1 MHTQSTSKQ
10 QTIAIEGGGK
20 RRVSFLHKKRNG
32 YIRQSSRPAQ
42 RLGRRANTKTYML
55 RRVIFLVAIVLT
67 LSFIGK
73 TVLSF
78 FSAEYVSLELSG
90 NMHYTD
96 LQIYDALGKQLQ
108 NIVIDSEEQTANY
121 LKENLSY
128 IKDARVTK
136 HVMKRLLTIE
146 ITEREPFAI
155 LRFDATANVPVK
167 RNSSFFLV
175 DSEGHVLKHIDR
187 QEAGSLIPEQF
198 REMVVFEAKADEI
211 PKVGTAIK
219 MPEIGL
225 GLEVLKTALLR
236 ERDLATQIKS
246 IDASDSRKIKLQLD
260 AFPVSVWLAADT
272 IELGLHHIALFLKHR
287 KTEVLKLIRESSV
300 EAQPYL
306 DARFEDTV
314 YLGGLAESE

>member
-1 MHTQSTSKQ
+1 MHKQ
-10 QTIAIEGGGK
+10 H
-20 RRVSFLHKKRNG
+20 SG
-32 YIRQSSRPAQ
+32 YVRQSSMPRQ
-42 RLGRRANTKTYML
+42 RLGRRANTKTYLL
-55 RRVIFLVAIVLT
+55 RRIVFIVAIVLT

-96 LQIYDALGKQLQ
+96 LQIYDALGQQLQ
-108 NIVIDSEEQTANY
+108 NIVTDSEERTVNY

-128 IKDARVTK
+128 IKDVSVTK

-155 LRFDATANVPVK
+155 LRFDATADVPVD
-167 RNSSFFLV
+167 RNGSFFLV

-187 QEAGSLIPEQF
+187 QEAGRLIPEPF
-198 REMVVFEAKADEI
+198 GDMVILKVRSDEI

-219 MPEIGL
+219 MSEVVL
-225 GLEVLKTALLR
+225 GLVVLKTALLR
-236 ERDLATQIKS
+236 ERNLATQLES
-246 IDASDSRKIKLQLD
+246 IDAGDSQKIKLQLD

-300 EAQPYL
+300 EVQPYL
-306 DARFEDTV
+306 DARFQDTM
-314 YLGGLAESE
+314 YLGGLAENE

>member
-1 MHTQSTSKQ
+1 MP
-10 QTIAIEGGGK
+10 
-20 RRVSFLHKKRNG
+20 R
-32 YIRQSSRPAQ
+32 Q
-42 RLGRRANTKTYML
+42 RLGRRANTKTYLL
-55 RRVIFLVAIVLT
+55 RRVVFIVAIVLT

-108 NIVIDSEEQTANY
+108 NIVTDSEEQTANY

-128 IKDARVTK
+128 IKDVRITK
-136 HVMKRLLTIE
+136 QVMKRLLTIE

-155 LRFDATANVPVK
+155 LRFDSTTDIPVD
-167 RNSSFFLV
+167 RNGSFFLV

-187 QEAGSLIPEQF
+187 QATGPLITEQF
-198 REMVVFEAKADEI
+198 REMVVLKAKTEEM

-219 MPEIGL
+219 MPEVVL

-236 ERDLATQIKS
+236 ERNLPTQIES

-287 KTEVLKLIRESSV
+287 KTEVLKLIQENSAEV
-300 EAQPYL
+300 QPYL
-306 DARFEDTV
+306 DARFQDTM
-314 YLGGLAESE
+314 YLGGLAENK

>member
-1 MHTQSTSKQ
+1 MQ
-10 QTIAIEGGGK
+10 
-20 RRVSFLHKKRNG
+20 KKYSG
-32 YIRQSSRPAQ
+32 YVRQSSMPRQ
-42 RLGRRANTKTYML
+42 RLGRRANTKTYLL
-55 RRVIFLVAIVLT
+55 RRVVFIVAIVLT

-108 NIVIDSEEQTANY
+108 NIVTDSEEQTANY

-128 IKDARVTK
+128 IKDARITK
-136 HVMKRLLTIE
+136 QVMKRLLTIE

-155 LRFDATANVPVK
+155 LRFDATTEAPLD
-167 RNSSFFLV
+167 RQGSFFLV

-187 QEAGSLIPEQF
+187 QETGPRIPEQF
-198 REMVVFEAKADEI
+198 RKMVVLKAKVDEM
-211 PKVGTAIK
+211 PKVGTTIK
-219 MPEIGL
+219 MPEVVL

-236 ERDLATQIKS
+236 ERDLSTQIES

-272 IELGLHHIALFLKHR
+272 IERGLHHIALFLKHR
-287 KTEVLKLIRESSV
+287 KTEVRKLIRENSAEV
-300 EAQPYL
+300 QPYL
-306 DARFEDTV
+306 DARFQDTM
-314 YLGGLAESE
+314 YLGGLAENK

>member
-1 MHTQSTSKQ
+1 M
-10 QTIAIEGGGK
+10 E
-20 RRVSFLHKKRNG
+20 KKYSG
-32 YIRQSSRPAQ
+32 YARQSSMPRQ
-42 RLGRRANTKTYML
+42 HLGRRANTKTYLL
-55 RRVIFLVAIVLT
+55 RRAIFIVAIVLT

-73 TVLSF
+73 AVLSF

-108 NIVIDSEEQTANY
+108 NIVTDSEEQTANY

-128 IKDARVTK
+128 IKDARITK
-136 HVMKRLLTIE
+136 QVMKRLLTIE

-155 LRFDATANVPVK
+155 LRFDSTTDVPVD
-167 RNSSFFLV
+167 RNGSFFLV
-175 DSEGHVLKHIDR
+175 DSEGHVLKHIDT
-187 QEAGSLIPEQF
+187 QETGLLIPEQF
-198 REMVVFEAKADEI
+198 REMAVLKATTDEM

-219 MPEIGL
+219 MPEVVL

-236 ERDLATQIKS
+236 VRNLSTQIES

-272 IELGLHHIALFLKHR
+272 IELGLYHIALFLKHR
-287 KTEVLKLIRESSV
+287 KTEVLKRIQESSAEV
-300 EAQPYL
+300 QPYL
-306 DARFEDTV
+306 DARFQDTM
-314 YLGGLAESE
+314 YLGGLAENE

>member
-1 MHTQSTSKQ
+1 M
-10 QTIAIEGGGK
+10 
-20 RRVSFLHKKRNG
+20 HKKRSG
-32 YIRQSSRPAQ
+32 YVRQSSMPRQ
-42 RLGRRANTKTYML
+42 RLGRRANTKTYLL
-55 RRVIFLVAIVLT
+55 RRTVFIVAIVLT

-78 FSAEYVSLELSG
+78 FGTEYVSLELSG
-90 NMHYTD
+90 NIHYTD

-108 NIVIDSEEQTANY
+108 NIVTDSEERTVNY

-128 IKDARVTK
+128 IKDVSVTK
-136 HVMKRLLTIE
+136 HVMKRVLTIE

-155 LRFDATANVPVK
+155 LRFDATADVPVD
-167 RNSSFFLV
+167 RNGSFFLV

-187 QEAGSLIPEQF
+187 QEAGPLIPEPF
-198 REMVVFEAKADEI
+198 GEMVVLKVRADEI

-219 MPEIGL
+219 MSEVVL

-236 ERDLATQIKS
+236 ERTLATQIES
-246 IDASDSRKIKLQLD
+246 IDAGDSQKIKLQLD

-300 EAQPYL
+300 EVQPYL
-306 DARFEDTV
+306 DARFQDTM
-314 YLGGLAESE
+314 YLGGLAENE

>member
-1 MHTQSTSKQ
+1 MY
-10 QTIAIEGGGK
+10 
-20 RRVSFLHKKRNG
+20 KKRSG
-32 YIRQSSRPAQ
+32 YVRQSSMPRQ
-42 RLGRRANTKTYML
+42 RLGRRANTKTYLL
-55 RRVIFLVAIVLT
+55 RRIVFIVAIVLT

-78 FSAEYVSLELSG
+78 FGAEYVSLELYG
-90 NMHYTD
+90 NIHYTD

-108 NIVIDSEEQTANY
+108 NIVTDSEEQTVNY

-128 IKDARVTK
+128 IKDVSVTK

-155 LRFDATANVPVK
+155 LRFDSTADVPVD

-187 QEAGSLIPEQF
+187 QEAGPLIPEPF
-198 REMVVFEAKADEI
+198 GEMVVLKVRADEI

-219 MPEIGL
+219 MSEVVL
-225 GLEVLKTALLR
+225 GLEVLKTALFQ
-236 ERDLATQIKS
+236 ERTLATQIES
-246 IDASDSRKIKLQLD
+246 IDAGDTQKIKLQLD

-300 EAQPYL
+300 EVQPYL
-306 DARFEDTV
+306 DARFQDTM
-314 YLGGLAESE
+314 YLGGLAENE